1 MSLYSTLVTTDGD
14 IRTAEWDRRAAA
26 NLPVGRC
33 PELSC
38 RLGLVYAAPA
48 DRPEYGT
55 VTYYTAT
62 CSQCGAEQVTVGR
75 FRGTVIPDP
84 SELEIRDIT
93 TSQHDED

>member
-1 MSLYSTLVTTDGD
+1 M
-14 IRTAEWDRRAAA
+14 
-26 NLPVGRC
+26 LPPTFPWVGARN
-33 PELSC
+33 C
-38 RLGLVYAAPA
+38 RGGGGGGGRPPPPPP
-48 DRPEYGT
+48 RPEYGT